1 MCKLEQRR
9 YKIDLVDETG
19 KVEEVSRFDLVNP
32 NQRSFFWSFKL
43 IPFWKGFF
51 AAMVV
56 DPPFR
61 LGRALAIREDVS
73 LEYILLRSRWII
85 RILSS
90 RGIELCRLLITFSKA
105 TLSFCWFLII
115 EERAETNK
123 TPCRRRRRR
132 REWERKKKR
141 KKRRR
146 KKKEVNKE
154 RN

>member
-9 YKIDLVDETG
+9 DRYKIVDETG

-32 NQRSFFWSFKL
+32 NQRSFFWSFRL

-123 TPCRRRRRR
+123 TPCRRRRRKR
-132 REWERKKKR
+132 KRKRKKK
-141 KKRRR
+141 
-146 KKKEVNKE
+146 KKKEEEVNKE
-154 RN
+154 RELTKQ